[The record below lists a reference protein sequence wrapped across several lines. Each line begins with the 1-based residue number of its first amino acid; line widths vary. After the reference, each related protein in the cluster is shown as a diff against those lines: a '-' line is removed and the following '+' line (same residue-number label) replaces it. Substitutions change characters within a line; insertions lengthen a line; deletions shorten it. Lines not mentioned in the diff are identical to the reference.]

1 MPVNIK
7 SYKPDTQKV
16 KPIARPKRTF
26 SFRSEIKLHKFGNKK
41 KLQFFADLSVLLSS
55 GVDIVSSLNLVEDN
69 FTNEN
74 DQKVI
79 QQIRSELSNG
89 ESLSFA
95 MNKTNKFS
103 PYEYHS
109 IEIGEETGT
118 LNTVVENLVNYYKRV
133 IEQKKKIISAFSY
146 PVLVLL
152 TAFGALS
159 FMLGFVVPMFE
170 EIFSRYGHDLPWI
183 TKSVIKISE
192 TFSENGLI
200 ILVVVIILS
209 FVVFYLTKQP
219 LIKKVLSQFVL
230 RVPYFGDLIKKIIL
244 LRFCTA
250 FELLLKAH
258 TPLSQSL
265 DLLKKMI
272 TFYPIA
278 MSFDK
283 IQTDIS
289 AGKSLHESLSSHSF
303 YDKRMLS
310 LIGVAEQVNQLDRT
324 FENLKEQYTEEINYK
339 TTMMGNVLEPV
350 LIILVGAIVG
360 VILISMYLPI
370 FEFSSSV
377 SN

>member
-1 MPVNIK
+1 MPINIK
-7 SYKPDTQKV
+7 SYKPEPQKV
-16 KPIARPKRTF
+16 KPNARPQRAF
-26 SFRSEIKLHKFGNKK
+26 SFRAEIKFHKFGNKK

-74 DQKVI
+74 DQKII

-95 MNKTNKFS
+95 MNKTRKFS

-200 ILVVVIILS
+200 ILLVVIILS

-219 LIKKVLSQFVL
+219 LVKKLLSQIVL
-230 RVPYFGDLIKKIIL
+230 RVPYFGDLIRKIIL

-283 IQTDIS
+283 IQIDIS

-310 LIGVAEQVNQLDRT
+310 LIGVAEQVNQLDKT
-324 FENLKEQYTEEINYK
+324 FENLKDQYTEEINYK